1 MTESEFDRCTTQTTK
16 RDRPSFEGQL
26 DNGHIYELP
35 ERLAKAKLEV
45 HAVPKN
51 AKNPHGGYAYA
62 SVDDVYH
69 AVRVIMARHGLDI
82 HVDFAQVRTEVKP
95 GAQGKDVLWLVVDAL
110 LWISC
115 PEGAEVPVKRHLR
128 LPYTG
133 PQATESAVSYLAKS
147 FIRQRL
153 QLETGEYD
161 DEFERAEPPADA
173 PAPAVE
179 ALDDGL
185 QWTHEPPDEPHELAR
200 EWAGP
205 LWRALNLKIA
215 PMSYEDA
222 ANWLGQKVVTGWFAR
237 LPEGG
242 RDSLGAALDAKERLP
257 GDDG

>member
-1 MTESEFDRCTTQTTK
+1 MSKTTQTAE
-16 RDRPSFEGQL
+16 RDRSSFETQI

-35 ERLAKAKLEV
+35 ARLAKAKLEV

-51 AKNPHGGYAYA
+51 AKNPHGKYAYA

-161 DEFERAEPPADA
+161 DEFERSEPPADA
-173 PAPAVE
+173 PAVPAVSVE

-185 QWTHEPPDEPHELAR
+185 QWTLEPPDEPYELPR

-205 LWRALNLKIA
+205 LWRALNRKIA
-215 PMSYEDA
+215 PMSHEDA
-222 ANWLGQKVVTGWFAR
+222 ASWLARKGVADWYAR

-242 RDSLGAALDAKERLP
+242 KVSLGAALDAKEGLS